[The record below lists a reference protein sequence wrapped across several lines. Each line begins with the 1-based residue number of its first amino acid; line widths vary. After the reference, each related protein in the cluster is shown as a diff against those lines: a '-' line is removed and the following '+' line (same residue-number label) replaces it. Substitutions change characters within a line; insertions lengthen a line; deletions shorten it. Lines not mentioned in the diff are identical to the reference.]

1 MSRMRSRWW
10 WGLGALVVVVLLA
23 FWRLSPPAVPAVVVQ
38 AGPLQQKLLFSAR
51 VAHPQRVELGATIT
65 GRVAEVAVAEGAL
78 VKAGERL
85 LRLED
90 SELQAALAQAQ
101 AAERQAAA
109 RVQGL
114 RGSGRSAAAAGTAQ
128 AEAVLRAADAD
139 HRRTQDLVA
148 RGFVSAAR
156 LDEAQRALN
165 VAQAQLAAAQAQG
178 GALADQGTDIAQA
191 QAQWAAA
198 QATTQAAAARLAQSQ
213 LRAPADGR
221 VLTRSVE
228 PGQIVQPGRAL
239 LTLALA
245 GATQLE
251 AAVDERYLQQLRPG
265 QAATARADAFPNER
279 FKAQVLSIAPLVDAQ
294 RGSVVV
300 KLAVDQPPAF
310 LREDMSLTVE
320 VLTATRERAL
330 AVPLSALRSEA
341 GPRATLWVLAEGRV
355 AARTV
360 ELGLRTLDA
369 AEVTAGLAAGDVVL
383 LAAKRAP
390 GASAK
395 ADLAAGAALRTQA
408 TGEDAASGLTNA
420 MGR

>member
-10 WGLGALVVVVLLA
+10 WAVGAFSVVGLGV
-23 FWRLSPPAVPAVVVQ
+23 FWRLGPPDVPAVVVQ

-51 VAHPQRVELGATIT
+51 VTHPQRVEIGATLT
-65 GRVAEVAVAEGAL
+65 GRVAQVAVAEGVQ
-78 VKAGERL
+78 VKAGQPL

-109 RVQGL
+109 RVKGL

-128 AEAVLRAADAD
+128 AEAVLRAADAE
-139 HRRTQDLVA
+139 HRRTQDLVG
-148 RGFVSAAR
+148 RGFLSAAR
-156 LDEAQRALN
+156 LDEALRALN
-165 VAQAQLAAAQAQG
+165 VAQAQLVAAQAQVS
-178 GALADQGTDIAQA
+178 ALAEQGTDITQA
-191 QAQWAAA
+191 QAQWAVA
-198 QATTQAAAARLAQSQ
+198 QAATQAAVARLAQAQ

-221 VLTRSVE
+221 VLSRNVE

-265 QAATARADAFPNER
+265 QAATGRADAFPNDR

-300 KLAVDQPPAF
+300 KLAVAEPPGF

-320 VLTATRERAL
+320 VLTATRDRAL
-330 AVPLSALRSEA
+330 AVPLAALRSEE
-341 GPRATLWVLAEGRV
+341 GTRATVWVVAGGRV
-355 AARTV
+355 EARTV
-360 ELGLRTLDA
+360 QLGLRTLEA
-369 AEVTAGLAAGDVVL
+369 AEVQSGLNAGDMVL
-383 LAAKRAP
+383 LAATRAP
-390 GASAK
+390 GASVK
-395 ADLAAGAALRTQA
+395 ADLAAGAALRAQGA
-408 TGEDAASGLTNA
+408 GEDAATGLSNA